1 VLEKHDVSLFAVS
14 IGTKERASDFVT
26 ETRFPA
32 AALFADPES
41 RCYDSLKLNKS
52 LSNFSQKSTPEKL
65 VERWRKD
72 GAKDLINV
80 LKRWKPWTPPKPEQG
95 FQQGGAFVFARS
107 TDSNGNSKIEN
118 LYRFYDPSTGV
129 SAPFDDVL
137 RAAGCGG
144 LDRDV
149 EAVPREL
156 RGSK

>member
-1 VLEKHDVSLFAVS
+1 
-14 IGTKERASDFVT
+14 
-26 ETRFPA
+26 
-32 AALFADPES
+32 
-41 RCYDSLKLNKS
+41 
-52 LSNFSQKSTPEKL
+52 
-65 VERWRKD
+65 
-72 GAKDLINV
+72 
-80 LKRWKPWTPPKPEQG
+80 
-95 FQQGGAFVFARS
+95 
-107 TDSNGNSKIEN
+107 

>member
-1 VLEKHDVSLFAVS
+1 M
-14 IGTKERASDFVT
+14 
-26 ETRFPA
+26 
-32 AALFADPES
+32 
-41 RCYDSLKLNKS
+41 
-52 LSNFSQKSTPEKL
+52 
-65 VERWRKD
+65 
-72 GAKDLINV
+72 
-80 LKRWKPWTPPKPEQG
+80 
-95 FQQGGAFVFARS
+95 FARS

-137 RAAGCGG
+137 RAAGCDG

>member
-1 VLEKHDVSLFAVS
+1 M
-14 IGTKERASDFVT
+14 
-26 ETRFPA
+26 
-32 AALFADPES
+32 
-41 RCYDSLKLNKS
+41 
-52 LSNFSQKSTPEKL
+52 
-65 VERWRKD
+65 ERWRKD

-80 LKRWKPWTPPKPEQG
+80 LKRWKPWTPPKPEQVRIGPFPNPASAFAHTRPAKRRLTSADCPPVITHSHYERLTLSFIYRKG

-137 RAAGCGG
+137 RAAGCDG